1 MAESSNRFIVDRRTE
16 WVVLGPNPGVSIGAY
31 TGEHLLVCTPDNRE
45 AAELIAAVLNVYS
58 PAQYWPNLPN

>member
-31 TGEHLLVCTPDNRE
+31 TGEHLLVCTTDNRE
-45 AAELIAAVLNVYS
+45 DELIAAALNVYS